1 VTQSHSP
8 APGSLHGLLR
18 SRAGMAVASGVVVM
32 NVATYGYTM
41 VAARTLGPQPYGAFA
56 AVMNLLLVVSVASLA
71 LQATAARRIAAEP
84 GHVAAIEREIMRVT
98 YRASLGLG
106 AVLLALT
113 PVIDAALQLNSLPTA
128 ALVGVAAIPIT
139 IMGGQA
145 GILQG
150 ERRWR
155 PLAAVYA
162 AAGLPRLVIGT
173 ALILWQPDELMA
185 VLGVALG
192 ALAPV
197 AIGLATLRPRGGT
210 DGATHHGAMSILVE
224 SLRNSQ
230 ALLAF
235 FTLSNVDLLVA
246 RNVLTARDAGLYA
259 AGLILTKGVL
269 FLPQFVVVTAF
280 PSLTTLH
287 ERRRAFR
294 QSLELVGGLG
304 LAAVL
309 GSWLLAPV
317 ALEFVGGDAYAE
329 IESLLW
335 LFAVLGTV
343 LALLQLIVY
352 SVLARQGTRSTYL
365 IWVAVVA
372 LLTGCST
379 ADSVREL
386 LITVTLIDG
395 ALLAVLM
402 VISVWRMRETQP
414 ASAEVPGL
422 PGLPRGQ

>member
-1 VTQSHSP
+1 
-8 APGSLHGLLR
+8 
-18 SRAGMAVASGVVVM
+18 
-32 NVATYGYTM
+32 
-41 VAARTLGPQPYGAFA
+41 
-56 AVMNLLLVVSVASLA
+56 
-71 LQATAARRIAAEP
+71 
-84 GHVAAIEREIMRVT
+84 
-98 YRASLGLG
+98 
-106 AVLLALT
+106 
-113 PVIDAALQLNSLPTA
+113 
-128 ALVGVAAIPIT
+128 
-139 IMGGQA
+139 
-145 GILQG
+145 
-150 ERRWR
+150 
-155 PLAAVYA
+155 
-162 AAGLPRLVIGT
+162 
-173 ALILWQPDELMA
+173 
-185 VLGVALG
+185 
-192 ALAPV
+192 
-197 AIGLATLRPRGGT
+197 
-210 DGATHHGAMSILVE
+210 
-224 SLRNSQ
+224 
-230 ALLAF
+230 
-235 FTLSNVDLLVA
+235 
-246 RNVLTARDAGLYA
+246 
-259 AGLILTKGVL
+259 VL